1 MTSAADFLSRL
12 AERLNAA
19 EIPYMLSGSF
29 ASSYHGVPRTTQD
42 LDLVIDPTGAA
53 LESLLNALPE
63 DDYYVS
69 RETAGSALRRR
80 GQFNVIDLSSG
91 WKADLIIRKN
101 RPFSRTEF
109 ERRCPGNVLGTEVS
123 IATAEDT
130 VLAKLEWA
138 VKAESERQ
146 LRDVAGV
153 LAVSQNLDVEYLEH
167 WVRELDLHDV
177 WERAQRLAQGA

>member
-1 MTSAADFLSRL
+1 MTSAGDFLSRL
-12 AERLNAA
+12 ADRLNEAG
-19 EIPYMLSGSF
+19 IPYMLAGSF

-42 LDLVIDPTGAA
+42 LDLVIDPTAA
-53 LESLLNALPE
+53 TLEDLLDALPE
-63 DDYYVS
+63 EDYYFS
-69 RETAGSALRRR
+69 REAAGSALLRRS
-80 GQFNVIDLSSG
+80 QFNVIDLSSG

-101 RPFSRTEF
+101 RGFSRTEF
-109 ERRCPGNVLGTEVS
+109 ERRLQGEVLGAEVS

-153 LAVSQNLDVEYLEH
+153 LAVSQDLDMDYLQH
-167 WVRELDLHDV
+167 WVQQLDLEET
-177 WERAQRLAQGA
+177 WERARQLASGS

>member
-1 MTSAADFLSRL
+1 MTSAGDFLSRL
-12 AERLNAA
+12 AAKLDAA
-19 EIPYMLSGSF
+19 GIPYMLSGSF

-42 LDLVIDPTGAA
+42 LDLVIDPTRPA
-53 LESLLNALPE
+53 LHGLLDALPE

-69 RETAGSALRRR
+69 REAAGTALRRR

-101 RPFSRTEF
+101 REFSRTEF
-109 ERRCPGNVLGTEVS
+109 ERRLPGSVLGTEVS
-123 IATAEDT
+123 ISTAEDT

-153 LAVSQNLDVEYLEH
+153 LAVSQDLDQAYLEH
-167 WVRELDLHDV
+167 WVEKLGLRTA
-177 WERAQRLAQGA
+177 WEEAQRLAKGD